1 MNLLLTIGICLLLP
15 FFRGLGYAMAGEI
28 LDKYK
33 YIQKADRYL
42 LTSAVC
48 GMIGAI
54 LIGVGLW

>member
-1 MNLLLTIGICLLLP
+1 MP
-15 FFRGLGYAMAGEI
+15 MAGEI
-28 LDKYK
+28 LDKYE

-42 LTSAVC
+42 LSSAVC